1 MDFEF
6 ELSESK
12 VEGIKYYGKLIFGED
27 DETVSVNITVRKG
40 EEDLYVCLPSRKG
53 KDDKY
58 YAEVFLGSKLYEKVN
73 KKLNKQFNK

>member
-6 ELSESK
+6 ELVDSK
-12 VEGIKYYGKLIFGED
+12 VEGIEKYGKIIFGED
-27 DETVSVNITVRKG
+27 EETVSVNITVRKG
-40 EEDLYVCLPSRKG
+40 EEDYFVCLPSRKG

-73 KKLNKQFNK
+73 KKINKLLKK